1 MGPISTSKTIIHQLN
16 AQWLRKKI
24 MPLWALELASR
35 TRTHSIKT
43 TRSYLSKRIMMINR
57 LKTRN
62 SKTNRSRSSRPTC
75 FLWWRR
81 WRVYSIR
88 SVLASKRTS
97 AAPNSKPSQR
107 QSAIKLMST
116 WFWTMSLGS
125 EASHRPRA
133 VSLPI
138 ESPLA
143 QMSNRTLTSQTT
155 TTKLSNRHMWLRDMM
170 IAMRKA
176 AVKSYYRFCN
186 AWESKTFWSLS
197 IYGTSVCPVT
207 TLPNYTRTFWRE
219 PRIS

>member
-1 MGPISTSKTIIHQLN
+1 MGPTSSYKTIIHQLN

-24 MPLWALELASR
+24 MPLWVLELASK

-43 TRSYLSKRIMMINR
+43 TRSYLFKRIMMIR

-62 SKTNRSRSSRPTC
+62 SKTNQSRSSQQTC
-75 FLWWRR
+75 FLWWKR

-107 QSAIKLMST
+107 QSVIKLMST
-116 WFWTMSLGS
+116 WFLTMSLGR
-125 EASHRPRA
+125 EASRRPRA

-143 QMSNRTLTSQTT
+143 PMSNRTLTSQTT
-155 TTKLSNRHMWLRDMM
+155 MMKLSNRHMWQRDMM
-170 IAMRKA
+170 IAMKKA
-176 AVKSYYRFCN
+176 ADKSFYRCFN
-186 AWESKTFWSLS
+186 AWESRIFWSSS
-197 IYGTSVCPVT
+197 IYGTSVC
-207 TLPNYTRTFWRE
+207 
-219 PRIS
+219 